1 VTGLRIVVAE
11 DEAATATPLVEQLRS
26 LGHCVVGEAATG
38 QAAVELALAARPDVV
53 LMDIV
58 MPDVDGIEA
67 ARRIAERA
75 PVPVVFLS
83 GHFDEQ
89 LLEGVVEAGGMA
101 YLLKPASKD
110 QLQAALALA
119 NKRFSEMADLHA
131 QAEEL
136 TRLLEARKLV
146 SRAKGLLMAKH
157 GMSEEEAH
165 RRMQK
170 EASQTNTKLAD
181 LARAIIA
188 AGAFVG
194 QAEGEQEGRWPQGK
208 S

>member
-1 VTGLRIVVAE
+1 VVAE
-11 DEAATATPLVEQLRS
+11 DEAATAAPLVEQLRS
-26 LGHCVVGEAATG
+26 LGHSVVGEAATG

-67 ARRIAERA
+67 ARRIAERS

-89 LLEGVVEAGGMA
+89 LLEGAVEAGGMA

-119 NKRFSEMADLHA
+119 SRRFSEMADLRC
-131 QAEEL
+131 QADEL
-136 TRLLEARKLV
+136 ARLLEVRKLV
-146 SRAKGLLMAKH
+146 SRAKGLLMARH
-157 GMSEEEAH
+157 GMSEEEAY

-170 EASQTNTKLAD
+170 EASRTNTKLAD